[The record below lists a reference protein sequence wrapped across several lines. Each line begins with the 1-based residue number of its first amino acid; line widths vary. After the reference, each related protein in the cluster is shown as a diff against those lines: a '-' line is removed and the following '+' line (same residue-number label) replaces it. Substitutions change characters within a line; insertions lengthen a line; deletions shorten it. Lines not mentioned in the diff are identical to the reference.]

1 MFDDLED
8 VISDALKG
16 KKGKKF
22 YKKSKQA
29 MPLLKILLSVLSF
42 LIAALTQKKSDPQPA
57 ERAAPV
63 PRAQP
68 QPQPQPAVVDD
79 TLQGYLDQARTYRA
93 EIQRLVQA
101 SGGARQSRMQELA
114 GQVEGWVTA
123 IQALVQRVADLRQN
137 SVIQR
142 DFKSVPQAIERLE
155 KKLALESD
163 PGLRSQL
170 ERTLEHRRQQQR
182 TLDQLQQVIRTTEVK
197 IESTLSLLGTVYSQL
212 LTGQSKN
219 QEADYRRLLGE
230 IDEEVYRLQDH
241 LAAIDEVR
249 SSSSL
254 RTL

>member
-29 MPLLKILLSVLSF
+29 MPLLKVLLSILTF
-42 LIAALTQKKSDPQPA
+42 LIAALTQKKPDSQPA
-57 ERAAPV
+57 ERAAPA
-63 PRAQP
+63 PRP

-101 SGGARQSRMQELA
+101 SGGAQQSRMQELA

-123 IQALVQRVADLRQN
+123 IQPLVQRVADLRQN

-155 KKLALESD
+155 KKLALETE
-163 PGLRSQL
+163 PALRSQV

-254 RTL
+254 RSG

>member
-29 MPLLKILLSVLSF
+29 MPLLKVLLSILTF
-42 LIAALTQKKSDPQPA
+42 LIAALTQKKPDPQPA
-57 ERAAPV
+57 ERAAPA
-63 PRAQP
+63 PRP

-101 SGGARQSRMQELA
+101 SGGAQQSRMQELA

-155 KKLALESD
+155 KKLALETE
-163 PGLRSQL
+163 PALRSQV

-219 QEADYRRLLGE
+219 QAADYRRLLGE

-254 RTL
+254 RSG

>member
-29 MPLLKILLSVLSF
+29 MPLLKVLLSILTF
-42 LIAALTQKKSDPQPA
+42 LIAALTQKKPDPQPA
-57 ERAAPV
+57 ERAAPA
-63 PRAQP
+63 PRP

-101 SGGARQSRMQELA
+101 SGGAQQSRMQELA

-155 KKLALESD
+155 KKLALETE
-163 PGLRSQL
+163 PALRSQV

-254 RTL
+254 RSG